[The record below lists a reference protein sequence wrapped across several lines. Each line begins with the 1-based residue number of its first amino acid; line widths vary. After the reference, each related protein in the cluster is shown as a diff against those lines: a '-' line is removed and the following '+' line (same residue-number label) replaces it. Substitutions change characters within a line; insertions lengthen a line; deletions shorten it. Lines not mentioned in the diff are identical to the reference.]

1 MNVSLLGLCGN
12 TPFSTFKNPKLVC
25 IAFAEVRNRNS
36 KVKRLII
43 GLILFIPGWWQRF
56 LFCLSCRSD
65 RVPTSHSALI
75 KYSLH
80 LANTHFLSW
89 VFSTNCWS
97 YPRNVRM
104 VGWYSNRPLMEAT
117 DNIFFLQQFIREL
130 QSIPRRWFTSCR
142 NLKLPKL
149 WTPQLSFSWCC
160 NRSPC
165 LTIWTISSCLAWS
178 TAPLW
183 LRSQRD
189 EREPVGASSFTSLLL
204 RLEKTN
210 SQEND
215 RRHHY
220 TGKQQQIDFL
230 SLKPFTSLTRV
241 KCNKIIWW
249 SLRKFW
255 WRLWLLRRSGFN
267 CGDTV
272 DLCNALHWVLLS
284 KGQLDVGS
292 SWWNILIGQH
302 YRELTACQGVAEA
315 GDCSQLVSSH

>member
-1 MNVSLLGLCGN
+1 MTESFVLPLLQIWQSSHQSLSPHKVQP
-12 TPFSTFKNPKLVC
+12 TP
-25 IAFAEVRNRNS
+25 
-36 KVKRLII
+36 
-43 GLILFIPGWWQRF
+43 GQ
-56 LFCLSCRSD
+56 
-65 RVPTSHSALI
+65 HSFPQL
-75 KYSLH
+75 
-80 LANTHFLSW
+80 

-104 VGWYSNRPLMEAT
+104 VGRYSNRPLMEST

-149 WTPQLSFSWCC
+149 WTPQLSFSLCC

-165 LTIWTISSCLAWS
+165 LTTWTISNCLAWS

-220 TGKQQQIDFL
+220 TGRC
-230 SLKPFTSLTRV
+230 TT
-241 KCNKIIWW
+241 
-249 SLRKFW
+249 
-255 WRLWLLRRSGFN
+255 
-267 CGDTV
+267 
-272 DLCNALHWVLLS
+272 
-284 KGQLDVGS
+284 
-292 SWWNILIGQH
+292 NI
-302 YRELTACQGVAEA
+302 
-315 GDCSQLVSSH
+315 